1 MQNQAII
8 LPINPELKKV
18 PAKQAPV
25 KLLLPPADKSF
36 LHSLAQIFVTKILQ
50 S

>member
-1 MQNQAII
+1 MPHQAII
-8 LPINPELKKV
+8 LPIKPQLKKV
-18 PAKQAPV
+18 PSKQAPV
-25 KLLLPPADKSF
+25 KLLLPPVDKSF